1 MNLRSLEEVRQ
12 RYEEGPHSHE
22 KTADCNEPWTMELG
36 AKVADKGD
44 HQQVA
49 WKREKYKKE

>member
-12 RYEEGPHSHE
+12 RYKEGPHSHE
-22 KTADCNEPWTMELG
+22 KTADCNEPRTMELG

-44 HQQVA
+44 HQQVT
-49 WKREKYKKE
+49 WKREK